1 MKSKKHIAT
10 VAAAAA
16 LAVAGVTA
24 TAFARDDGRIK
35 SDKMIGVPAGMIAS
49 TGQEPSAASVAA
61 ALPWSIGEA
70 EVSVKSSGKVEVEF
84 QDLVLPGTRGLNPV
98 GSMAVVVSC
107 LDAFNQPVNV
117 DVGAVRRHDRD
128 TAADPGGDADVK
140 TSVDLP
146 SPCFAPIVFIVNLPA
161 VPGSP
166 STDSDD
172 RGSASGPRDALL
184 RSNLNPIAGPSAVAN
199 LSRSI

>member
-24 TAFARDDGRIK
+24 TAFARDEGRIK

-49 TGQEPSAASVAA
+49 TGQTIRGMSGGG
-61 ALPWSIGEA
+61 LPWSIGEA
-70 EVSVKSSGKVEVEF
+70 EVSVKSSGKVEAEF
-84 QDLVLPGTRGLNPV
+84 QNLILPDRGFNPV
-98 GSMAVVVSC
+98 GSMAVAVSC

-117 DVGAVRRHDRD
+117 TSAPFAV
-128 TAADPGGDADVK
+128 TTGTTPADPGGDADVK

-146 SPCFAPIVFIVNLPA
+146 SPCFAPIVFIVNA
-161 VPGSP
+161 
-166 STDSDD
+166 
-172 RGSASGPRDALL
+172 ASGAWF
-184 RSNLNPIAGPSAVAN
+184 AVDG
-199 LSRSI
+199 L